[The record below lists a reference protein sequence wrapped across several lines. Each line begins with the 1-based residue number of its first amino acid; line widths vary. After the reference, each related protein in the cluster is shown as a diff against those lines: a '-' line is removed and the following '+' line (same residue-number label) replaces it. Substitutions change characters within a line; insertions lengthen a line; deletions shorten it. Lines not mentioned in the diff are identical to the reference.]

1 MIIPFGIKV
10 INENVVYS
18 DTVLNLKELGEKL
31 VVTCVDDVRNSKF
44 EECIRLIF
52 SENKDVVFNTVQY
65 SRKNQKIYLYTDRA
79 VSIKSWTDRNKKEF
93 SYQSYDRN
101 ILEKIKSDLS
111 MEDSLA
117 LSIISLYDVWSVYDK
132 KEKDFDSNLD
142 KIKSNI
148 NKSISENF
156 ENKLSS
162 VWYRFWNDSIEISVR
177 NYDYG
182 FKGDSKFVFKREK
195 NGDLYISGS
204 DKKLFCFVDE
214 SKLLMYIGDDVSKI
228 FTLYDDNRIWR
239 DDLKRNVMSSSDI
252 FTANIIN
259 NSISIKSTDGI
270 INMELYGTGDKIKIN
285 CNSNDI
291 LSCIKGNEIE
301 LFKKIFVKIEDCP
314 ESIKNE
320 LYYYRYNY
328 VKKMVKEKIM
338 QAKKAK
344 TLGYKIKTF
353 IKKRS
358 S

>member
-132 KEKDFDSNLD
+132 K
-142 KIKSNI
+142 
-148 NKSISENF
+148 
-156 ENKLSS
+156 
-162 VWYRFWNDSIEISVR
+162 
-177 NYDYG
+177 
-182 FKGDSKFVFKREK
+182 
-195 NGDLYISGS
+195 
-204 DKKLFCFVDE
+204 
-214 SKLLMYIGDDVSKI
+214 
-228 FTLYDDNRIWR
+228 
-239 DDLKRNVMSSSDI
+239 
-252 FTANIIN
+252 
-259 NSISIKSTDGI
+259 
-270 INMELYGTGDKIKIN
+270 
-285 CNSNDI
+285 
-291 LSCIKGNEIE
+291 
-301 LFKKIFVKIEDCP
+301 KKILI
-314 ESIKNE
+314 
-320 LYYYRYNY
+320 L
-328 VKKMVKEKIM
+328 
-338 QAKKAK
+338 
-344 TLGYKIKTF
+344 T
-353 IKKRS
+353 
-358 S
+358 